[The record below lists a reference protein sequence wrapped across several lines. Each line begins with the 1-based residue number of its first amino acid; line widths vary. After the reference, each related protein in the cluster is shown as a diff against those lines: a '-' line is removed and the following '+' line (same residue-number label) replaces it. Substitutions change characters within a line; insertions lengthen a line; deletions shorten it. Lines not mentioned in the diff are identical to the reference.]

1 MSKSKKKYYVVWDGR
16 ETGVFDSWESCNEQ
30 VAGYPGAVY
39 KSFVSEEL
47 AYEAYYQDSKDHV
60 GNSKKKPQL
69 TADQIKKYGE
79 PIQESISVD
88 GASSSRGGMSE
99 YRGVFTH
106 NAEEIFRAG
115 PFPDGTNNLMEFLAL
130 VHALSYCKQKRILLP
145 IYSDSRTAILWVRNK
160 EIKTKQARTDK
171 NVKLFD
177 LIDRALN
184 WLNKNNYSNQ
194 IYKWE
199 TKAWG
204 EIPADFNR
212 K

>member
-1 MSKSKKKYYVVWDGR
+1 MSKKKYYVVWDGR
-16 ETGVFDSWESCNEQ
+16 ETGVFDSWESCKEQ

-39 KSFVSEEL
+39 KSFGNEEQ
-47 AYEAYYQDSKDHV
+47 AHIAFEGNSQDHV
-60 GNSKKKPQL
+60 GKNKKRPEL
-69 TADQIKKYGE
+69 TAEQKRKFVE
-79 PIQESISVD
+79 PITKSISVD

-106 NAEEIFRAG
+106 NAKEIFRGG
-115 PFPDGTNNLMEFLAL
+115 PFPDGTNNMMEFLAL
-130 VHALSYCKQKRILLP
+130 VHALSYCKQKNIALP

-160 EIKTKQARTDK
+160 EIKTKQPRTDK
-171 NVKLFD
+171 NAQLFD
-177 LIDRALN
+177 LIERALK
-184 WLNKNNYSNQ
+184 WLRENEYSNQ
-194 IYKWE
+194 ILKWE

>member
-1 MSKSKKKYYVVWDGR
+1 MAKKKYYVVWDGR
-16 ETGVFDSWESCNEQ
+16 ETGVFDSWQSCKEQ
-30 VAGYPGAVY
+30 IDAYAGAVY
-39 KSFVSEEL
+39 KSFGSEE
-47 AYEAYYQDSKDHV
+47 EANEAFYDDSKNHV
-60 GNSKKKPQL
+60 GNNKIKPQL
-69 TADQIKKYGE
+69 TAEQKRKYGE

-99 YRGVFTH
+99 YRGVITH
-106 NAEEIFRAG
+106 SAQEIFRMG
-115 PFPDGTNNLMEFLAL
+115 PFPQGTNNLMEFLAI
-130 VHALSYCKQKRILLP
+130 VHALSYCKKNGILLP

-160 EIKTKQARTDK
+160 AIKTTQPRTDK

-177 LIDRALN
+177 LIDRALK
-184 WLNKNNYSNQ
+184 WLKENTYTNK
-194 IYKWE
+194 ILKWE

>member
-1 MSKSKKKYYVVWDGR
+1 MAKKKYYVVWDGR
-16 ETGVFDSWESCNEQ
+16 ETGVFDSWQSCKKQ
-30 VAGYPGAVY
+30 VDAYPGAVY
-39 KSFVSEEL
+39 KSFGSEQE
-47 AYEAYYQDSKDHV
+47 ANEAYYEDSKQHV
-60 GNSKKKPQL
+60 GNNKKRPQL
-69 TADQIKKYGE
+69 TAEQKKKYGE

-99 YRGVFTH
+99 YRGVITSTGQ
-106 NAEEIFRAG
+106 EIFRMG
-115 PFPDGTNNLMEFLAL
+115 PYPEGTNNLMEFLAL
-130 VHALSYCKQKRILLP
+130 VHALSYCKKNGILLP

-160 EIKTKQARTDK
+160 AIKTKQPRTDK

-177 LIDRALN
+177 LIDRALK
-184 WLNKNNYSNQ
+184 WLNENDYSNK
-194 IYKWE
+194 ILKWE

>member
-1 MSKSKKKYYVVWDGR
+1 MAKKKYYVVWDGR
-16 ETGVFDSWESCNEQ
+16 ETGVFDSWESCKEQ

-39 KSFVSEEL
+39 KSFGSEDQ
-47 AYEAYYQDSKDHV
+47 AHEAYYEDSKSHV
-60 GNSKKKPQL
+60 GNNKKPQL
-69 TADQIKKYGE
+69 TAEQKKKYGE

-99 YRGVFTH
+99 YRGVHTH
-106 NAEEIFRAG
+106 NGQEIFRMG
-115 PFPDGTNNLMEFLAL
+115 PFPEGTNNLMEFLAL
-130 VHALSYCKQKRILLP
+130 VHALSHCKQKGLQLP

-160 EIKTKQARTDK
+160 AIKTKQPRTDK
-171 NVKLFD
+171 NAKLFD

-184 WLNKNNYSNQ
+184 WLKANDYPNHVL
-194 IYKWE
+194 KWE